1 MISHIS
7 ASDICPHSLAE
18 RISVSFS
25 LPEGWYH
32 ELLHGVEE
40 RKKTKEKQKELMPA
54 PCICVIGA
62 RNNSAV
68 LAPVG
73 VWLLS
78 GSL

>member
-40 RKKTKEKQKELMPA
+40 RGKKQRKSKK
-54 PCICVIGA
+54 
-62 RNNSAV
+62 N
-68 LAPVG
+68 
-73 VWLLS
+73 
-78 GSL
+78 